1 MNAHPTDLVVGIDGS
16 ATALA
21 AARWAAAIA
30 AQRRRGLRL
39 VHAVEELLVP
49 YPHAEPA
56 HQDLQAL
63 VGARGQ
69 RLLEEAADAA
79 TAVAPDVRPEL
90 IQRPE
95 HAADALLAESAT
107 AGMVVLGS
115 PSSRPLGRVLLG
127 SVSLALAAHAEC
139 PVALARPHV
148 AEDEPPTEGP
158 VVVGVDGTPTS
169 EDAIAAAFE
178 EASWRGAP
186 LTAVHC
192 WREGVLSSVFAEGR
206 WALDRAAVE
215 KHEHEVL
222 AQRLAGWQEK
232 FPDVVVSRVV
242 LPGNP
247 AERLLELADRARL
260 LVVGSRG
267 RSGLAALAL
276 GSTSQAVMSYA
287 LCPVLVVRGRKLSGR
302 P

>member
-1 MNAHPTDLVVGIDGS
+1 
-16 ATALA
+16 
-21 AARWAAAIA
+21 
-30 AQRRRGLRL
+30 
-39 VHAVEELLVP
+39 
-49 YPHAEPA
+49 
-56 HQDLQAL
+56 

-69 RLLEEAADAA
+69 RLLEDARDAA
-79 TAVAPDVRPEL
+79 TAVAPDLRPEL

-95 HAADALLAESAT
+95 HAVDALLAESAT

-115 PSSRPLGRVLLG
+115 PGARSLGRMLLG
-127 SVSLALAAHAEC
+127 SVSVSLAAHAAC

-158 VVVGVDGTPTS
+158 VVVGVDSTRTS
-169 EDAIAAAFE
+169 EDAIAAAFD

-192 WREGVLSSVFAEGR
+192 WREGVLSAVFAEGR
-206 WALDRAAVE
+206 WPLDRAAVE
-215 KHEHEVL
+215 EHEHELL

-232 FPDVVVSRVV
+232 YPDVAVTRVV
-242 LPGNP
+242 LPGSP

-267 RSGLAALAL
+267 RGGVAGLAL
-276 GSTSQAVMSYA
+276 GSTSQAMMSYA
-287 LCPVLVVRGRKLSGR
+287 LCPVLVVRGKAR
-302 P
+302 PEAK

>member
-21 AARWAAAIA
+21 AARWAATMAT
-30 AQRRRGLRL
+30 QRRRGLRL

-49 YPHAEPA
+49 YPHAGPDDE
-56 HQDLQAL
+56 DLQAV
-63 VGARGQ
+63 VGARAQ
-69 RLLEEAADAA
+69 RLLEEAGDAV
-79 TAVAPDVRPEL
+79 TAVAPGLRPEL

-115 PSSRPLGRVLLG
+115 PGARSLGRVLLG
-127 SVSLALAAHAEC
+127 SVSVALAAHAEC

-158 VVVGVDGTPTS
+158 VVVGIDGTRTS

-192 WREGVLSSVFAEGR
+192 WRDGVLAAVFAEGR
-206 WALDRAAVE
+206 WPLDRAAVE
-215 KHEHEVL
+215 QHEHEVL
-222 AQRLAGWQEK
+222 GQRLAGWQEK
-232 FPDVVVSRVV
+232 YPDVVVSREV

-247 AERLLELADRARL
+247 AERLLELADRACL

-267 RSGLAALAL
+267 RSGLAGLAL

-287 LCPVLVVRGRKLSGR
+287 LCPVLVVRGRTRSDAK
-302 P
+302 

>member
-1 MNAHPTDLVVGIDGS
+1 MTAPTDLVVGIDRS

-21 AARWAAAIA
+21 ATRWAAAMA

-56 HQDLQAL
+56 QEDLQAV

-69 RLLEEAADAA
+69 QLLEQARDAA
-79 TAVAPDVRPEL
+79 TSVAPDLRPEL

-95 HAADALLAESAT
+95 HAAGALLAESAN

-115 PSSRPLGRVLLG
+115 PNAGSLGRVLLG
-127 SVSLALAAHAEC
+127 SVSVALAAHAQC
-139 PVALARPHV
+139 PVALIRPHV
-148 AEDEPPTEGP
+148 AEDEPPTDGP
-158 VVVGVDGTPTS
+158 VVVGIDGTRTS

-192 WREGVLSSVFAEGR
+192 WREGVLSAVFAEGR
-206 WALDRAAVE
+206 WPLDSAAVE
-215 KHEHEVL
+215 QHEHELL

-232 FPDVVVSRVV
+232 YPDVEVSRVV
-242 LPGNP
+242 VPGSP

-267 RSGLAALAL
+267 RGGIAGLAL
-276 GSTSQAVMSYA
+276 GSTSQAMMSYA
-287 LCPVLVVRGRKLSGR
+287 LCPVLVVRGRTQVG
-302 P
+302 